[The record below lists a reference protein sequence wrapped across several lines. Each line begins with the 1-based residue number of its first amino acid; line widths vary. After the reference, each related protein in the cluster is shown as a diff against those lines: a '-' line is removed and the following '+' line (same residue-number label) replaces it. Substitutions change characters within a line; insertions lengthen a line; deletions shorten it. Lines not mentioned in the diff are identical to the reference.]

1 MSQFSMM
8 IPIQGGDSLFKPSSD
23 KLMDGPQA
31 DLKGDGEDLSF
42 AQSLLQLS
50 EANPNGAALLLALQ
64 QTGVLPDLPLS
75 LQAGGRL
82 LPSVTESGGK
92 ALPLPQLQPVQ
103 LNGLPSMPVEELA
116 SFDPRQPQQLLAQR
130 PMPDGAQVIVATVA
144 KGSRVAEARPL
155 LESRGL
161 GDLTAQLQGLNLNAQ
176 HPQSVAAPRS
186 MAALPVQLPVGQP
199 GWDSAV
205 GERIQWMVSRNVQQ
219 AEIKLTPPELGP
231 MEIKLSLQNDQTSVH
246 FLAHHSATRDALEA
260 AIPRLRE
267 LFGEINLNLANVDVG
282 QRQDGGRTAHE
293 GATGDG
299 AQAGGRFA
307 EEGYD
312 VTQDGR
318 AAVLRLQSRG
328 LLDTY
333 A

>member
-1 MSQFSMM
+1 
-8 IPIQGGDSLFKPSSD
+8 
-23 KLMDGPQA
+23 MDGPQA

-50 EANPNGAALLLALQ
+50 ETNPNGAALLLALQ
-64 QTGVLPDLPLS
+64 QIGVLPDLPAS
-75 LQAGGRL
+75 LQTGGTL
-82 LPSVTESGGK
+82 LPPVTESGGN
-92 ALPLPQLQPVQ
+92 ALPLPQLQSVQ
-103 LNGLPSMPVEELA
+103 LKGLQPLPMDELA
-116 SFDPRQPQQLLAQR
+116 PFNPRQLQQLLAER
-130 PMPDGAQVIVATVA
+130 PMPDGAQIVATAA
-144 KGSRVAEARPL
+144 KGGITSEVLPL

-161 GDLTAQLQGLNLNAQ
+161 GDLTAQLQGLGLNVQNLQ
-176 HPQSVAAPRS
+176 TVTVPRP
-186 MAALPVQLPVGQP
+186 MAALSLPVPVGQP

-231 MEIKLSLQNDQTSVH
+231 MEIKISLQNDQTSVH

-267 LFGEINLNLANVDVG
+267 LFGEINLNLANVDVS
-282 QRQDGGRTAHE
+282 QREGGGRSAHE
-293 GATGDG
+293 GPTGSG
-299 AQAGGRFA
+299 AEAGGRFA
-307 EEGYD
+307 DEAYD
-312 VTQDGR
+312 LTQDGR